1 MVRPFRQAEEH
12 PNWLKEAREH
22 EHKPET
28 VEYGISSFVF
38 RATRPFHPERL
49 HAALGSRL
57 RPGALGRLLR
67 LKGVA
72 WLATQYHQQMHA
84 ALAGT
89 QFSMSPGPPWSE
101 TDECS
106 LTDKACEP
114 RLLDHGDRKTELV
127 CIGQELD
134 HAAAAAA
141 LNRCLL
147 SNKEMAR
154 GLASW
159 SALPDPFHEV
169 VG

>member
-49 HAALGSRL
+49 HAALAPRG

-89 QFSMSPGPPWSE
+89 QFSMSAGPPWSK
-101 TDECS
+101 TDES
-106 LTDKACEP
+106 GEP
-114 RLLDHGDRKTELV
+114 RLLDHGDRRTELV

-134 HAAAAAA
+134 HVAAAAA
-141 LNRCLL
+141 LERCLL
-147 SNKEMAR
+147 SKKEMAR
-154 GLASW
+154 GVASW
-159 SALPDPFHEV
+159 SALPDPFVHEH
-169 VG
+169 

>member
-1 MVRPFRQAEEH
+1 
-12 PNWLKEAREH
+12 
-22 EHKPET
+22 
-28 VEYGISSFVF
+28 
-38 RATRPFHPERL
+38 
-49 HAALGSRL
+49 
-57 RPGALGRLLR
+57 
-67 LKGVA
+67 
-72 WLATQYHQQMHA
+72 MHA

-89 QFSMSPGPPWSE
+89 QFSMSQGPPWSE